1 MSVAVRFAPSP
12 TGYIHAGNARIAVLN
27 WLFAR
32 HLGGTFLLR
41 LDDTD
46 KERSNAEFVEGLY
59 EDMRWLGLDHD
70 QLARQSDRE
79 ERYRE
84 AQRLLIESGRLYPCY
99 ETFEELE
106 RKRRL
111 QLARKEPPLYDRAAL
126 RATKEQVAAWE
137 KEGRRPHWR
146 FRLNDG
152 TVAWDD
158 LTKGHLAF
166 EPAKS
171 LSDPV
176 LVKDNGTF
184 LYTFASVVD
193 DLDFGITH
201 IIRGEDHVTNTAVQ
215 IQIFEA
221 LAEAF
226 GRPFLTE
233 GKAFEGVRFAH
244 LGLLLDEQGQPFSK
258 RLSSF
263 CLRNLREE
271 GIEPMALIG
280 FLASLGSSQTPV
292 ITTDL
297 KELAQTF
304 TLESIR
310 GGARVALKDLLTFQH
325 KILHI
330 LPFETAK
337 REHPDAMAGLDEAE
351 WNLIRDAVDKVE
363 EAKVWNAILHASIPN
378 RPEALEPE
386 DAAYL
391 ERAAAVLRGFGEMSF
406 TEETWSAWLSILK
419 QETRRKGFALAHP
432 LRVALTGRNEGP
444 EMKKLLPLIGREL
457 ALKRLTQLKE

>member
-1 MSVAVRFAPSP
+1 MSVVVRFAPSP
-12 TGYIHAGNARIAVLN
+12 TGYIHAGNARVAVIN

-32 HLGGTFLLR
+32 HFGGTFLLR

-46 KERSNAEFVEGLY
+46 RERSKPEFIEGLY
-59 EDMRWLGLDHD
+59 EDMRWLGLNHD
-70 QLARQSDRE
+70 QFARQSDRE

-84 AQRLLIESGRLYPCY
+84 AQRLLIESGHLYPCY

-106 RKRRL
+106 RKRKL

-126 RATKEQVAAWE
+126 HATRGQIAAWE
-137 KEGRRPHWR
+137 KEGRRPYWR
-146 FRLNDG
+146 FRLSDG
-152 TVAWDD
+152 TVAWND
-158 LTKGHLAF
+158 LTKGYLAF
-166 EPAKS
+166 EPTKS

-176 LVKDNGTF
+176 LVKDNGMF

-215 IQIFEA
+215 IQLFEA
-221 LAEAF
+221 LAAAF
-226 GRPFLTE
+226 GRPFRP
-233 GKAFEGVRFAH
+233 GAGVFEGIQFAH

-271 GIEPMALIG
+271 GIEPTALIG
-280 FLASLGSSQTPV
+280 FLTSLGSSQTPTV
-292 ITTDL
+292 TTDL
-297 KELAQTF
+297 KDLAQTF

-310 GGARVALKDLLTFQH
+310 GGARVAAKDLQAFQH

-330 LPFETAK
+330 LPFEIAK
-337 REHPDAMAGLDEAE
+337 SEHPEAMMDVSPAE
-351 WNLIRDAVDKVE
+351 WEVIRDAIDKVE
-363 EAKVWNAILHASIPN
+363 GVKAWKAVLHGSTPLVF
-378 RPEALEPE
+378 PEPFLPE
-386 DAAYL
+386 DAAYIQY
-391 ERAAAVLRGFGEMSF
+391 AAAILQELGVEVF
-406 TEETWSAWLSILK
+406 TEETWESWVSRLK
-419 QETRRKGFALAHP
+419 QTTGRKGFALAHP

-444 EMKKLLPLIGREL
+444 EMKKLLPLMGRDQVL
-457 ALKRLTQLKE
+457 ARLRSV

>member
-32 HLGGTFLLR
+32 HFGGTFLLR

-46 KERSNAEFVEGLY
+46 KERSKIEFVEGLY

-70 QLARQSDRE
+70 QFARQSERE

-152 TVAWDD
+152 TVVWDD

-166 EPAKS
+166 EPTKS

-226 GRPFLTE
+226 GRPFLTA
-233 GKAFEGVRFAH
+233 GKVFEGVRFAH

-271 GIEPMALIG
+271 GIEPMALVG

-304 TLESIR
+304 MLESIR
-310 GGARVALKDLLTFQH
+310 GGARVALKDLLAFQH

-330 LPFETAK
+330 LPFGTAR
-337 REHPDAMAGLDEAE
+337 REHPDAMARLMKRSG
-351 WNLIRDAVDKVE
+351 
-363 EAKVWNAILHASIPN
+363 IL
-378 RPEALEPE
+378 
-386 DAAYL
+386 
-391 ERAAAVLRGFGEMSF
+391 F
-406 TEETWSAWLSILK
+406 ET
-419 QETRRKGFALAHP
+419 P
-432 LRVALTGRNEGP
+432 LT
-444 EMKKLLPLIGREL
+444 K
-457 ALKRLTQLKE
+457 